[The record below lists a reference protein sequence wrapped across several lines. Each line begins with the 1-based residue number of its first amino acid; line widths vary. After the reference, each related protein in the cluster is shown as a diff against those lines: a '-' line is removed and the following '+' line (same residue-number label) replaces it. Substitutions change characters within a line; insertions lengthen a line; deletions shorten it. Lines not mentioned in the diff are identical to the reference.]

1 MMTWVVLMMVVMM
14 TIGQQPPLAEHGKLG
29 FEPAVKEKGNDE
41 LIITF
46 THYSKITFLS
56 IFVEFMSQKML
67 IFGMKNHRK

>member
-1 MMTWVVLMMVVMM
+1 MMVVMM

-56 IFVEFMSQKML
+56 IFVEFMTYESDNDFWYEKPPK
-67 IFGMKNHRK
+67 ITF

>member
-1 MMTWVVLMMVVMM
+1 MVVMM

-46 THYSKITFLS
+46 TISIPKSHFCPFL
-56 IFVEFMSQKML
+56 L
-67 IFGMKNHRK
+67 NL